1 MKADLTNAEIDELD
15 ALLRQ
20 APAPLE
26 PLDVVS
32 LDGYLCAVAVQPRI
46 VPPADW
52 LARALD
58 TDGSR
63 WPPAALDEGWLA
75 RVRGLVQR
83 RYEAIVRG
91 LDEEGLFDPV
101 VTDMDQPE
109 TGGAADSPP
118 AASAVASGAEPTEP
132 TALAEPHESHK
143 PTDPADPVDA
153 AIAALPAYSQPLVY
167 WASGFLY
174 GAQTF
179 EALMEHPDDAVHIAM
194 SRILRHLP
202 PEAEE
207 DHALVAELNEQVP
220 LRDASHAIEDAVDA
234 AVTMWKLTAQ
244 DRLTVRTIQ
253 REGAKVGR
261 NDPCPC
267 GSGKKYKQCHG
278 KT

>member
-15 ALLRQ
+15 TLLRQ

-32 LDGYLCAVAVQPRI
+32 LDGYLSAVAVQPRI

-63 WPPAALDEGWLA
+63 WPPSTMDEAWLA
-75 RVRGLVQR
+75 RVRGLMQR

-91 LDEEGLFDPV
+91 LEEEGFFNPV
-101 VTDMDQPE
+101 VTDL
-109 TGGAADSPP
+109 AAEDSGDV
-118 AASAVASGAEPTEP
+118 AA
-132 TALAEPHESHK
+132 
-143 PTDPADPVDA
+143 ADPVDD
-153 AIAALPAYSQPLVY
+153 AIAALPAYSRPLVY

-179 EALMEHPDDAVHIAM
+179 EGLMEHPDDAVHIAM

-207 DHALVAELNEQVP
+207 DHALVAELNEQIP
-220 LRDASHAIEDAVDA
+220 LRDSTHAIEDAVDA
-234 AVTMWKLTAQ
+234 AVTMWNLTAQ
-244 DRLTVRTIQ
+244 DRLTVRTVQ

-278 KT
+278 KA

>member
-15 ALLRQ
+15 NLLQQ

-46 VPPADW
+46 VPPSDW

-63 WPPAALDEGWLA
+63 WPPASLDEAWLA
-75 RVRGLVQR
+75 RVRILVQR

-91 LDEEGLFDPV
+91 LDEEGFFDPV
-101 VTDMDQPE
+101 VTDLDHPE
-109 TGGAADSPP
+109 ADPQGSEP
-118 AASAVASGAEPTEP
+118 AASTGTPAV
-132 TALAEPHESHK
+132 ESSE
-143 PTDPADPVDA
+143 PADPVDA

-179 EALMEHPDDAVHIAM
+179 EGLMEHPDDAVHIAM

-220 LRDASHAIEDAVDA
+220 LRDATQAIEDAVEA

-253 REGAKVGR
+253 REGAKLGR
-261 NDPCPC
+261 NDPCHC
-267 GSGKKYKQCHG
+267 GSGRKFKQCHG
-278 KT
+278 KA